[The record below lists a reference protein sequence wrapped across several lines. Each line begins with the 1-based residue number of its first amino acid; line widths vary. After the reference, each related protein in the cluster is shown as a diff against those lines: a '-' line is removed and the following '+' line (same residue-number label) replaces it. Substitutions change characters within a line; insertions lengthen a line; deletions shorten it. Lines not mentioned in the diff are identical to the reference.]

1 MRLEWTKRRP
11 TPTDFV
17 QILKTSNTTL
27 WRTLTTKIFAR
38 RFRPAVVKDMIKEI
52 LKEQLHDK
60 EYSSEEAN
68 VWTKTISDGIKER
81 LKGRK
86 KRRAFIHLLARLP
99 LPDFGYD
106 RYKFVVQVVIGE
118 QRGAGVQ

>member
-1 MRLEWTKRRP
+1 MDEEAPNTYRLRP
-11 TPTDFV
+11 NF
-17 QILKTSNTTL
+17 KN
-27 WRTLTTKIFAR
+27 K
-38 RFRPAVVKDMIKEI
+38 FRPAVVKDMIKEI

-81 LKGRK
+81 LK
-86 KRRAFIHLLARLP
+86 
-99 LPDFGYD
+99 DFGYD

-118 QRGAGVQ
+118 QRGAGVQMGCRCFWDSDTDNQAHETFMNDTLFSAATAYGIFYY